1 MGYNSKHICTYQYY
15 DSQFKDF
22 IPKSMITIAEEVEES
37 EDSADLIYKSDILQV
52 FNLTEYDDDKI
63 EEEMKVLY
71 EKLKNNEKM
80 VECMKKLAHRFV
92 TEELE
97 FGMMLLFSYDT
108 FFITHLCICDIIEKD
123 EIDQDNLNL
132 LVKLIN

>member
-1 MGYNSKHICTYQYY
+1 MVYNSKHLCTYQYY
-15 DSQFKDF
+15 DSKFEDF
-22 IPKSMITIAEEVEES
+22 IPNSQIVEMEVEKC

-52 FNLTEYDDDKI
+52 LNLTEYDDDKI
-63 EEEMKVLY
+63 EQEMISLFDM
-71 EKLKNNEKM
+71 LKNNEKM

-108 FFITHLCICDIIEKD
+108 FYITHLCVCDIIEKG
-123 EIDQDNLNL
+123 EPNEENINILN
-132 LVKLIN
+132 KLIN

>member
-1 MGYNSKHICTYQYY
+1 MVYNSKHICTYQYY
-15 DSQFKDF
+15 DLKFKDF
-22 IPKSMITIAEEVEES
+22 IPKKLTVTDQVEEC

-52 FNLTEYDDDKI
+52 FDLTDYDDAKI
-63 EEEMKVLY
+63 EQEMASLF
-71 EKLKNNEKM
+71 EILKNNEKM

-97 FGMMLLFSYDT
+97 FGMILLFSYDT
-108 FFITHLCICDIIEKD
+108 FFATHLCICDIIEKGD
-123 EIDQDNLNL
+123 TEEDNMNI

>member
-1 MGYNSKHICTYQYY
+1 MVYNSKHLCTYQYY
-15 DSQFKDF
+15 DSKFKDY
-22 IPKSMITIAEEVEES
+22 IPNNLTTTEQVEEC

-63 EEEMKVLY
+63 EQEMISLY
-71 EKLKNNEKM
+71 GILKNNEKM

-108 FFITHLCICDIIEKD
+108 FYITHQCVCDIIEKGQVD
-123 EIDQDNLNL
+123 EVNINILN
-132 LVKLIN
+132 KLIN

>member
-1 MGYNSKHICTYQYY
+1 MVYNSKHICSYQYY
-15 DSQFKDF
+15 DSKFEDF
-22 IPKSMITIAEEVEES
+22 MPSNQNVGIEVDKC
-37 EDSADLIYKSDILQV
+37 EDSADLIYKSDMLQV
-52 FNLTEYDDDKI
+52 FNLTEYDDSKI
-63 EEEMKVLY
+63 EQEMISLF
-71 EKLKNNEKM
+71 EILKNNEKM

-108 FFITHLCICDIIEKD
+108 FFATHLCVCDIIEKG
-123 EIDQDNLNL
+123 EVAEDNINI